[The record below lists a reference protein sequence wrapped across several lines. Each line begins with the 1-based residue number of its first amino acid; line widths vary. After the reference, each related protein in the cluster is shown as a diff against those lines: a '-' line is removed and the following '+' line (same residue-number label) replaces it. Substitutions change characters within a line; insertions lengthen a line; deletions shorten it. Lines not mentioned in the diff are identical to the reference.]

1 MYFQCWWN
9 GDECQKGL
17 QNRDNI
23 PPEDRIA
30 GWSINTTQELGFSRD
45 RGSYMY
51 IELTI
56 KQTKYE
62 VQLKVDIKN
71 ESNHN
76 VMVVH
81 Y

>member
-1 MYFQCWWN
+1 MYWWN